1 MKRRSRA
8 SSLHLSATATTP
20 WWNTGAPRVVCRLYQ
35 PGRRGY
41 ATVVDEKEPGKT
53 SFLAYPTHANPTA
66 HEIFHL
72 PRAAS
77 QSQIKSRYYELVRL
91 HHPDSHHSRAHL
103 SPDQAQSQ
111 FASITAA
118 YDYLRGVSSS
128 HLPNAKR
135 YGYEPGQSN
144 FDPYLHE
151 LARRRRAQQA
161 SQAHRGGGGSGSQDW
176 GSWGGAGFA
185 PPRGSRGGEGF
196 NEAGRKERTVLAL
209 GVAALVLGL
218 YPSFVLFPFQM
229 KKTHNSAA
237 KNLAKARND
246 AREMGGERRD
256 GIRKRVQSMQR
267 EKQQGLSEL
276 EVGAHGKDVH
286 VSPFEGDVRSA

>member
-1 MKRRSRA
+1 MAATRSISSHGMVSTRSHALSKAIHTSARSLTTDIPMKRRSRA

-161 SQAHRGGGGSGSQDW
+161 SQAHRGQSGSSGSQDW
-176 GSWGGAGFA
+176 GSWGGAG
-185 PPRGSRGGEGF
+185 
-196 NEAGRKERTVLAL
+196 KERTVLAL

-218 YPSFVLFPFQM
+218 YPSFVLFPFQL

-237 KNLAKARND
+237 KNLAQARKG
-246 AREMGGERRD
+246 AREMGEERRD
-256 GIRKRVQSMQR
+256 GIRKRVQSMQQ
-267 EKQQGLSEL
+267 EKQ
-276 EVGAHGKDVH
+276 
-286 VSPFEGDVRSA
+286 